1 MLRRFPALVGDD
13 SLRGRQTNSEPGAS
27 PRFLRNPQLLFFPSR
42 HFNPW
47 PVRYHT
53 SRGGPLTERRPFKT
67 GRFLRTLATSLW
79 LILAVALALRLGF
92 AWGQVHSIPERI
104 LSTYSFLVEPGNI
117 AYSLAVGKGFSSP
130 FRVDTGPTAWMTP
143 AYPLILAS
151 VFRVFGTYT
160 FASYIAAISLNI
172 LFSTLTCLP
181 LFYCA
186 KRVAAL
192 RVAAGATWLWAIFP
206 NAIIIPTGWI
216 WDTSLSALLAATIL
230 WATLALAQSGRARD
244 WIGYGLL
251 WGLALMT
258 NPTLASLLP
267 FLLGWLAWRTR
278 REGRLLLLKPTLA
291 AGVMVLCCA
300 PWTIR
305 NYAVFKSF
313 VPLRS
318 VMGLQWWMGNNEGY
332 RDRFPGWLHPINN
345 TTERAQYVRMGEI
358 AYMQEKKREAIQFIL
373 HHPRQEA
380 RLCYARFVSTWVGT
394 DHPIR
399 DFLRDRTFAFR
410 ISLIAN
416 LLTTIGVILGAVFL
430 FRRRSAYAF
439 PIVVFPVV
447 FPLVFYVTQALFRY
461 RHPIDPV
468 ILLVTA
474 VAIQELLRLA
484 PLATGASWTEDS
496 AAKSE
501 SELVNR

>member
-1 MLRRFPALVGDD
+1 M
-13 SLRGRQTNSEPGAS
+13 
-27 PRFLRNPQLLFFPSR
+27 
-42 HFNPW
+42 
-47 PVRYHT
+47 
-53 SRGGPLTERRPFKT
+53 TEHRPFRIKT
-67 GRFLRTLATSLW
+67 LARTLATSLW
-79 LILAVALALRLGF
+79 LILAVALACRIGF
-92 AWGQVHSIPERI
+92 AWEQVHAFPERI

-117 AYSLAVGKGFSSP
+117 AYSLATGKGFGSP

-143 AYPLILAS
+143 VYPLILAAI
-151 VFRVFGTYT
+151 FRVCGTYT
-160 FASYIAAISLNI
+160 FAAYIAAISLDI
-172 LFSTLTCLP
+172 LFSALTCVP
-181 LFYCA
+181 IFYA
-186 KRVAAL
+186 GKKIAGLGVASG
-192 RVAAGATWLWAIFP
+192 AAWLWAVFP

-230 WATLALAQSGRARD
+230 WATLALAQSQRARD

-251 WGLALMT
+251 WGFTLMT

-267 FLLGWLAWRTR
+267 FLLGWSVWRAR
-278 REGRLLLLKPTLA
+278 REGRFRLLNPALA
-291 AGVMVLCCA
+291 ACAMVLCCV

-318 VMGLQWWMGNNEGY
+318 VMGLQLWMGNNEAY

-345 TTERAQYVRMGEI
+345 TTERAEYVRMGEI
-358 AYMQEKKREAIQFIL
+358 TYMQEKKHEAMQFIL

-380 RLCYARFVSTWVGT
+380 RLTYMRFVATWAGT

-399 DFLRDRTFAFR
+399 DFLRNHSFAFR
-410 ISLIAN
+410 ISVISN
-416 LLTTIGVILGAVFL
+416 VFTSFGVILGAAL
-430 FRRRSAYAF
+430 MIRRRSAYAF
-439 PIVVFPVV
+439 PVVVFPVV

-468 ILLVTA
+468 ILLLTA
-474 VAIQELLRLA
+474 IAIQEFMRFVFS
-484 PLATGASWTEDS
+484 TGGPSMIAGS

-501 SELVNR
+501 SEFATR